1 MYVENVWLE
10 DALSD
15 PQIGPRVRKLKLKAG
30 HFETFQRECQRE
42 PQRWRSFIARGPRH
56 GILGVLIAD
65 LEEGDDDLIPIGV
78 YVDRKYRRQGVGT
91 QLVHAAHQAYPSS
104 TLLVKPWS
112 ANSENFF
119 QSVEHMTYA
128 YYQRTG

>member
-1 MYVENVWLE
+1 MYIENVWLE
-10 DALSD
+10 DALLD
-15 PQIGPRVRKLKLKAG
+15 PRTGPRVKRLKLKAG
-30 HFETFQRECQRE
+30 HFETFQRECKRE
-42 PQRWRSFIARGPRH
+42 PQRWRAFIARGSRN

-65 LEEGDDDLIPIGV
+65 LEDAAEVPIGI

-91 QLVHAAHQAYPSS
+91 QLVHAAHQTYPSS

-112 ANSENFF
+112 SNSESFF